1 MPPKKPTQAALF
13 KTLIQA
19 CKDGDLAN
27 ATQAV
32 DGGADVNKKT
42 PDSLTPLFIAVK
54 NKHKPVVEYL
64 LSKGT
69 RIDEKNGQDGTTA
82 LYKACAD
89 GSLDIAIVLVDAGAD
104 VNLKSSHGFTPLF
117 IAAENKHKP
126 VVEYL
131 LSKGARVN
139 EKNGPHELTAIYKA
153 CADGLLD
160 IVTVLVNAGAD
171 LNLKSTEGFSPLF
184 AAVQNKHKPV
194 VEYLLSKGARVD
206 EKNGPKGVSALYRA
220 CFDGSLDIA
229 KVLVDAGADVNLKST
244 EGFTPLYIA
253 VGNKRKPLVEYLL
266 SKGAPVDEK
275 NGPDGVAALFRACY
289 VGSLDIVKV
298 LVDAGADVNHK
309 DNIGFTCF
317 YAAVQEKHKPII
329 EYLLSKGVR
338 VNETN
343 GQNNDTPL
351 HKACVSG
358 SLEVVKILVNAGADI
373 NAVNKQGKSS
383 LDFAVENNHQSIVD
397 YLESLQ
403 PAQASPQWPGF
414 TQSDISKFDT
424 IFETEAPQGQLPPAV
439 NYACCPVCLKFV
451 ERSEACMYMSHKC
464 SGYYH
469 KELHKKY
476 ANEEGKIYWCTICG
490 RVCFGHRHYSRTT
503 WDAPKP
509 ELMPAGA
516 PFDDDC
522 KKTNGGG
529 GVEEKLARFRALRNT
544 AYDLQAT
551 MDAGETLTV
560 KQAMDELVQQCWSAL
575 PGVVTKRI
583 MTKKA
588 WNRPTSNFRPNAP
601 AAAAAPAFEYPKN
614 DPGAYEAPRILAPG
628 NANFAPNTYTGD
640 DSEPVIQFRHK
651 KADGTM
657 YSHPLLNKETLL
669 SFLGSSGPDWPCFDP
684 ACGGHLW
691 PAEVIQALENPALAA
706 TAEEKASAQAYKERV
721 HGPPH
726 AVGGGR
732 RKRKTQRRRRH

>member
-1 MPPKKPTQAALF
+1 MPPTPF
-13 KTLIQA
+13 ETLIQA
-19 CKDGDLAN
+19 CKDGDLAKV
-27 ATQAV
+27 TQV
-32 DGGADVNKKT
+32 VIRGAELNKKS
-42 PDSLTPLFIAVK
+42 PDDETPLFVAVQ
-54 NKHKPVVEYL
+54 N
-64 LSKGT
+64 
-69 RIDEKNGQDGTTA
+69 N
-82 LYKACAD
+82 
-89 GSLDIAIVLVDAGAD
+89 
-104 VNLKSSHGFTPLF
+104 
-117 IAAENKHKP
+117 HKP

-131 LSKGARVN
+131 LSKGARID
-139 EKNGPHELTAIYKA
+139 EKNGPKGLTAFFKACFDGSLDIATLLSDAGADVNLKSSHGYTPLYAAVQNNHKPVVEYLLSKGARIDEKNGQTGATSLYKA
-153 CADGLLD
+153 CFNGSLNIA
-160 IVTVLVNAGAD
+160 TVLVNAGAD
-171 LNLKSTEGFSPLF
+171 VNLKSTDGFTPLY

-194 VEYLLSKGARVD
+194 VEYLLSKGARID
-206 EKNGPKGVSALYRA
+206 EKIGQKGVTALYQA
-220 CFDGSLDIA
+220 CFIGSLDVV

-244 EGFTPLYIA
+244 EEYTPLFIAIQNNHKSVIEYI
-253 VGNKRKPLVEYLL
+253 L
-266 SKGAPVDEK
+266 SKGA
-275 NGPDGVAALFRACY
+275 
-289 VGSLDIVKV
+289 
-298 LVDAGADVNHK
+298 
-309 DNIGFTCF
+309 
-317 YAAVQEKHKPII
+317 
-329 EYLLSKGVR
+329 R

-343 GQNNDTPL
+343 GQYHDTPL
-351 HKACVSG
+351 HKACESG

-373 NAVNKQGKSS
+373 NAVNKQDKIPI
-383 LDFAVENNHQSIVD
+383 DFAVEKNHQPVVD

-403 PAQASPQWPGF
+403 PSQASPQWPGF

-424 IFETEAPQGQLPPAV
+424 IFETEAPHGQVPPAV

-451 ERSEACMYMSHKC
+451 ERSEACMYMSHTC

-469 KELHKKY
+469 KELYAKY
-476 ANEEGKIYWCTICG
+476 ASDEGKIYWCTICG

-509 ELMPAGA
+509 KLLPSGD
-516 PFDDDC
+516 PFENDC

-544 AYDLQAT
+544 AYDLQAA
-551 MDAGETLTV
+551 MEAGEMLTV

-588 WNRPTSNFRPNAP
+588 WNRPTTNFRPNASP
-601 AAAAAPAFEYPKN
+601 AAAAADEFKYPKN
-614 DPGAYEAPRILAPG
+614 DPGAYEAPRILTPG

-669 SFLGSSGPDWPCFDP
+669 SFLSGSGPDWPCFDP

-706 TAEEKASAQAYKERV
+706 TDEEKASVQAYKERV
-721 HGPPH
+721 HGPPQ

-732 RKRKTQRRRRH
+732 RKHKTQRRRR